1 MNDENS
7 YFHKAWLSALAWA
20 FIAIIL
26 FDFIIAPGIV
36 LGMIKSG
43 IAIAPWKPLTM
54 DGTGTFYL
62 AIGAI
67 LGVNRWQRGRLEV
80 ENAKSGYDFGKDD
93 NQNPDDIGPP
103 L

>member
-1 MNDENS
+1 MNDNTF
-7 YFHKAWLSALAWA
+7 FHKGWLAALSWA

-26 FDFIIAPGIV
+26 FDFIVAPGIV

-54 DGTGTFYL
+54 DGVGTFYL

-67 LGVNRWQRGRLEV
+67 LGVNRWQTGKVDVL
-80 ENAKSGYDFGKDD
+80 NAKNGYDFGKNNDD
-93 NQNPDDIGPP
+93 SSTPVGPP